1 MDMSLKLS
9 KFMIKNNNEI
19 DSLKNN
25 NVLKEMSLCLG
36 KELFWK
42 VFQAKVFLQ
51 EITFRDKHSPKGFT
65 TTKSV
70 LQKILEGIL

>member
-9 KFMIKNNNEI
+9 KFMIKNNDET

-25 NVLKEMSLCLG
+25 NVLKEMSLCLE

-51 EITFRDKHSPKGFT
+51 EITFCDKHNPKGFT
-65 TTKSV
+65 TTKPV